1 MSIPPIERALVPP
14 KSQEASQIQHAHQ
27 QKQTHAQEQLGVQYQ
42 SNLQHNSQK
51 TVKMTKSE
59 NNEYRYDAK
68 EKGNGK
74 FAGQKKGGSQKKEQE
89 EEQKGKSV
97 PVSGF
102 DMRI

>member
-1 MSIPPIERALVPP
+1 MSIPPIERVLVPP

-27 QKQTHAQEQLGVQYQ
+27 QKQEHAQEQIGVQYQ

-74 FAGQKKGGSQKKEQE
+74 FTGQKKGKQKKEQE
-89 EEQKGKSV
+89 ENKKGNTV

-102 DMRI
+102 DIRI